1 LELLLSILWGVR
13 GDQCR
18 TEKKIVAYKPAA

>member
-1 LELLLSILWGVR
+1 MGSILWGVQ